1 MNCYESHS
9 VLPHDFQVATET
21 VYEREAATSMST
33 LAIGLLFVIL
43 VLLFALTR
51 ALEEIHKMR
60 SQRNK
65 TQKVSHRWTS

>member
-9 VLPHDFQVATET
+9 VLPHDYHVTTET
-21 VYEREAATSMST
+21 VYEREAAASMST

-43 VLLFALTR
+43 ALLFALVR

-60 SQRNK
+60 SQRNQ
-65 TQKVSHRWTS
+65 TQKASHRWTS